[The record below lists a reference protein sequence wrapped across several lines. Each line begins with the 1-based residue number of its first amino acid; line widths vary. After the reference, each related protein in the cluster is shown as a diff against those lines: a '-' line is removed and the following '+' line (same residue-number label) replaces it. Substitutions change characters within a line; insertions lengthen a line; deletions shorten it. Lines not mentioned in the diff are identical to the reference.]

1 MSKKVNKRVTKNPVG
16 RPRKSAVRLKPT
28 QQVRDRKL
36 ESVSFGTK
44 SVIYQPYARQSVAQ
58 LRELIMT
65 TIWAEACIET
75 IVDEVVKY
83 DLYTDPRSEVDDIQ
97 GFLNYPSLVEPLFMI
112 RKQYLKDMLRWGN
125 GACVIEYKN
134 KLPSQLTVVPG
145 YTLRIT
151 DDNPPKYKFLKIGSN
166 SEFKQ
171 DKNGKKDLLLK
182 HKEVM
187 HFCINKDSDAT
198 LGTSSIQRGYD
209 DITTDKESAKKL
221 VDFVKRGFYKPAF
234 VSFKKGSSV
243 SKKELEE
250 FVEYLNGLM
259 VEGAKMLGINKE
271 VDLKTIPYWEPSDII
286 EIQKWMGLKVAS
298 IYKVPPF
305 MLNLAQGTGS
315 LNAREQKARF
325 LENVV
330 MPILK
335 YESFI
340 YNNVL
345 VRLGFQNLETT
356 VVSNLLG
363 TRLNYDKARIAN
375 LLTGNEE
382 GILTIDEA
390 RSLFFHLPAKSE
402 SDVEAAEKTKDSKTK
417 KTDKKKK

>member
-1 MSKKVNKRVTKNPVG
+1 MSKKVTRKVAKNSVG
-16 RPRKSAVRLKPT
+16 RPRKTSVRLKPT
-28 QQVRDRKL
+28 EQVRDKKV
-36 ESVSFGTK
+36 ESVSFGTN
-44 SVIYQPYARQSVAQ
+44 STTYAPYSRQSIEQ

-65 TIWAEACIET
+65 TIWAEACVET

-83 DLYTDPRSEVDDIQ
+83 DLFTDPMEEVDDIQ
-97 GFLNYPSLVEPLFMI
+97 GFLNYPSLKEPLFMI

-125 GACVIEYKN
+125 GACIIEYKN

-151 DDNPPKYKFLKIGSN
+151 DDNPPKYKFMKIGSS
-166 SEFKQ
+166 SEFK
-171 DKNGKKDLLLK
+171 KNKSGEKDLLLK

-198 LGTSSIQRGYD
+198 LGTSSIERGYD
-209 DITTDKESAKKL
+209 DITTDREAAKKL
-221 VDFVKRGFYKPAF
+221 VAFIKRGFYKPAF

-243 SKKELEE
+243 SKKELQD

-259 VEGAKMLGINKE
+259 IEGAKMLGINKE

-335 YESFI
+335 YEAFI
-340 YNNVL
+340 YTNVL
-345 VRLGFQNLETT
+345 VRLGFENLDTT

-382 GILTIDEA
+382 GGILTIDEA
-390 RSLFFHLPAKSE
+390 RKLFFHLPP
-402 SDVEAAEKTKDSKTK
+402 KTEETK
-417 KTDKKKK
+417 KEVKKTEKK

>member
-1 MSKKVNKRVTKNPVG
+1 MSKKVNKNPVG
-16 RPRKSAVRLKPT
+16 RPRKTSVRLKPT
-28 QQVRDRKL
+28 EQVRDKKQ
-36 ESVSFGTK
+36 ESVSFGTTSITYK
-44 SVIYQPYARQSVAQ
+44 PYSRQSIEQ

-65 TIWAEACIET
+65 TIWAEACVET

-83 DLYTDPRSEVDDIQ
+83 DLFTDPMEEVDDIQ
-97 GFLNYPSLVEPLFMI
+97 AFLNYPSLKEPLFMI

-151 DDNPPKYKFLKIGSN
+151 DDNPPKYKFTKIGSN
-166 SEFKQ
+166 SEFK
-171 DKNGKKDLLLK
+171 KNKNETKDLVLK

-198 LGTSSIQRGYD
+198 LGTSSIERGFD
-209 DITTDKESAKKL
+209 DITTDRESAKKL
-221 VDFVKRGFYKPAF
+221 VAFIKRGFYKPAF

-243 SKKELEE
+243 SKKELEQ

-259 VEGAKMLGINKE
+259 IEGAKMLGINKE

-335 YESFI
+335 YEAFI
-340 YNNVL
+340 YTNVL
-345 VRLGFQNLETT
+345 VRLGFENLDTT

-382 GILTIDEA
+382 GGILTIDEA
-390 RSLFFHLPAKSE
+390 RKLFFHLPPKTE
-402 SDVEAAEKTKDSKTK
+402 EEKKEVK
-417 KTDKKKK
+417 KTE

>member
-1 MSKKVNKRVTKNPVG
+1 MSSKKTNKQSTG
-16 RPRKSAVRLKPT
+16 REPIKSTVRLKPT
-28 QQVRDRKL
+28 EQVRDQKK
-36 ESVSFGTK
+36 ESVSFGTVV
-44 SVIYQPYARQSVAQ
+44 STYQPYSRQSMEQ
-58 LRELIMT
+58 LRDLMLST
-65 TIWAEACIET
+65 VWAETCIET

-83 DLYTDPRSEVDDIQ
+83 DLYTDPMEEVDDIQ
-97 GFLNYPSLVEPLFMI
+97 AFLNYPSDKEPLFMI

-125 GACVIEYKN
+125 GACIIEYKASKPN
-134 KLPSQLTVVPG
+134 QLVVVPG
-145 YTLRIT
+145 YTLRVT

-171 DKNGKKDLLLK
+171 DKNDKDIELK

-187 HFCINKDSDAT
+187 HFCINKDSDST
-198 LGTSSIQRGYD
+198 LGSSPLQRVFDDLTSDRE
-209 DITTDKESAKKL
+209 TAKKL
-221 VDFVKRGFYKPAF
+221 VSFLKRGFYKPSF

-259 VEGAKMLGINKE
+259 TEGAKMLGINKE
-271 VDLKTIPYWEPSDII
+271 VDLKEIPFWDSNSII
-286 EIQKWMGLKVAS
+286 ETQKWLGLKVAS
-298 IYKVPPF
+298 VFKVPPF
-305 MLNLAQGTGS
+305 MLNLVNDVGS

-340 YNNVL
+340 YTNVL
-345 VRLGFQNLETT
+345 ARQGFQNLDVT

-363 TRLNYDKARIAN
+363 TRLNYDKAKIAN
-375 LLTGNEE
+375 LLTGNDE
-382 GILTIDEA
+382 GILTVDEA
-390 RSLFFHLPAKSE
+390 RKLFFHLPAKKN
-402 SDVEAAEKTKDSKTK
+402 AK
-417 KTDKKKK
+417 